1 MWVFHC
7 HLLCKNVVFVLLK
20 NNYLIH
26 HGEVTCKLIILCT
39 QFKKNTIKWKILI
52 LENFRKIL
60 IKFEVTMIE
69 NNQFQIFIID

>member
-1 MWVFHC
+1 M
-7 HLLCKNVVFVLLK
+7 
-20 NNYLIH
+20 YPI
-26 HGEVTCKLIILCT
+26 
-39 QFKKNTIKWKILI
+39 QKNTIKWKILI